1 MNELIKTVIEMRDSE
16 VNYQKKCKNSDVYD
30 KETFLY
36 LEGRISAMSD
46 VIIQYYYHFKEEE
59 VKNV

>member
-1 MNELIKTVIEMRDSE
+1 MDEFIKTVMGMRDSE

-59 VKNV
+59 TKNV